1 MKIYGD
7 NIRKLS
13 EKCMHVMLDKYDE
26 PVALLEKEL
35 YDKTILIADDIRLH
49 GRALEDVYAF
59 W

>member
-1 MKIYGD
+1 
-7 NIRKLS
+7 
-13 EKCMHVMLDKYDE
+13 MHVMLDKYDE